1 MIGSS
6 GPEKETRA
14 MNQEQKV
21 IRVKVRVLE
30 LAKQLGNVSA
40 ACRVMGYALSRQID
54 TRLALA
60 ARRAAIETRQPPRGC
75 IHHSDR
81 GVQGEFKRSSQHL
94 DRENCDDYSK
104 APFRSMRAST
114 VAITGPASGS
124 TAGELS
130 AVLGIDCGRPFNRGR
145 CYRRRS
151 VARRGWP
158 VVPEGGRHATV
169 TFFAVF
175 EAPVGPLS
183 IVCRARRDR
192 HLACSRTGSL
202 RDCPQAW
209 AGPFDDLPRAAPE
222 RRDA

>member
-1 MIGSS
+1 MIVERRVAAMGIVPAFDKVEDCHARFDLSFEAAAVEQFAFER
-6 GPEKETRA
+6 GKE
-14 MNQEQKV
+14 
-21 IRVKVRVLE
+21 
-30 LAKQLGNVSA
+30 
-40 ACRVMGYALSRQID
+40 
-54 TRLALA
+54 ALA
-60 ARRAAIETRQPPRGC
+60 HRVIEAIADRAHRGS
-75 IHHSDR
+75 HAGLAAALAEGERS
-81 GVQGEFKRSSQHL
+81 VPGEFKRSSQHL

-114 VAITGPASGS
+114 VAITRPASGS